1 MGYAQ
6 RDTEEWQ
13 RLDCDHYLH
22 PFTDHAALRKKGAR
36 VAVRAEGV
44 YVWDTDGGRILDG
57 LSGLGCVN
65 IGYGRGELAEAAAS
79 QMREL
84 SYCQSFFK
92 TTHPAAI
99 ALAETL
105 TQLAPGELNRVFF
118 QTSGS
123 EANETAVRAVRR
135 YWALSGRPERRKI
148 IAREKAYHGSTA
160 MAASLSGL
168 PAIHAAGGDL
178 PLPNVIHIK
187 APYLYRNGDGLPA
200 DEFGLVAAGWLE
212 EAILREGP
220 ESIAAFVAEPVQSAG
235 GAIVPPRTYWGEIQR
250 ICRKYDVLLVVD
262 EVVCG
267 FGRTG
272 SWFGSETYSIRPDA
286 MLLGKGI
293 TSGYLPLSATLLS
306 DRIASTLIEQ
316 GGEWA
321 HGFTHSG
328 HPVCCAVA
336 NENIRIFREEALV
349 ERAAEEIAPLFKR
362 YIESFADHPLVGDV
376 RAVGLIGGIELVND
390 RVTGEAFPPEAQAA
404 ERCSAEALERGL
416 ALRANGDTMTL
427 MPPLTITQDQLAFVF
442 DVVRESLNATSR
454 ALGKLN

>member
-1 MGYAQ
+1 MGHVQ
-6 RDTEEWQ
+6 RGTDEWR

-22 PFTDHAALRKKGAR
+22 PFTDHAALRKQAAR
-36 VAVRAEGV
+36 VVAKAEGV
-44 YVWDTDGGRILDG
+44 YVWDTDGRKILDG

-65 IGYGRGELAEAAAS
+65 IGYGRSELAEAAVA
-79 QMREL
+79 QMRAL

-99 ALAETL
+99 TLAETL
-105 TQLAPGELNRVFF
+105 ARLAPAGLNHVFF

-135 YWALSGRPERRKI
+135 YWSLSGRAERRKI

-168 PAIHAAGGDL
+168 PAMHAAGGDL

-187 APYLYRNGDGLPA
+187 APYPYRNGRGLPA
-200 DEFGLVAAGWLE
+200 DEFGVVAAGWLE

-220 ESIAAFVAEPVQSAG
+220 DSVAAFVAEPVQSAG
-235 GAIVPPRTYWGEIQR
+235 GAIVPPQTYWGEIQR
-250 ICRKYDVLLVVD
+250 ICRKYDVLLVAD

-272 SWFGSETYSIRPDA
+272 SWFGSETYSIRPDV

-293 TSGYLPLSATLLS
+293 TSGYLPLSATLLC
-306 DRIASTLIEQ
+306 DRIASTLIEL

-321 HGFTHSG
+321 HGFTYSG

-336 NENIRIFREEALV
+336 NENIRILRDESLV
-349 ERAAEEIAPLFKR
+349 ERAAKEIAPLFNR
-362 YIESFADHPLVGDV
+362 HIESFADHPLVGDA
-376 RAVGLIGGIELVND
+376 RSVGLIGGIELVSD
-390 RVTGEAFPPEAQAA
+390 RATREPFPDEAQAG
-404 ERCSAEALERGL
+404 ERCSAEALGRGL

-427 MPPLTITQDQLAFVF
+427 MPPLTITPEQLAFVF
-442 DVVRESLNATSR
+442 DVVRESLDATAR
-454 ALGKLN
+454 AFGKMN